1 MKRIIQCVHQ
11 FLGKQNRSRHLKK
24 KNNVSQSGQEGFMH
38 RYYCVLDWHILMLF
52 LGRKKMNNFEN
63 NQPQLCAFS
72 RPVANE
78 KEKEKVD
85 LHLSSPTLSIMF
97 CIFLIILITV
107 LNKKSNHLLRVID
120 KTRFSSLVLALFFF
134 QIFFFALR
142 NTTIADLRKNEG
154 KSTKMDAFSDVQ
166 LFVPCM
172 NSS

>member
-97 CIFLIILITV
+97 CFFLIILITV
-107 LNKKSNHLLRVID
+107 LNKKIKPSAARNRQNSFQFTCLGTFFLPN
-120 KTRFSSLVLALFFF
+120 FFF
-134 QIFFFALR
+134 CAAQHDDRRLEKKR
-142 NTTIADLRKNEG
+142 GQVDKNG
-154 KSTKMDAFSDVQ
+154 RV
-166 LFVPCM
+166 
-172 NSS
+172 